1 MTVEQVDGDAGNAD
15 GEKVVE
21 DVGSQLFHFGKDGRV
36 EMHAGLRVGF
46 LHVVRNFARVH
57 DPGVVGQ
64 DDGRDGVRGSGL
76 IRRQTT
82 RLVLFF
88 FFWSFTAR
96 FYKRTTL
103 GELTAVEPWV

>member
-1 MTVEQVDGDAGNAD
+1 MAGEQVDGDAGDVD

-21 DVGSQLFHFGKDGRV
+21 DVGSQLFHFGEDGRV
-36 EMHAGLRVGF
+36 EMNAGLRVGF

-76 IRRQTT
+76 MRRQTT
-82 RLVLFF
+82 GLVMFF
-88 FFWSFTAR
+88 CWSFTAR
-96 FYKRTTL
+96 FYKRATV